1 MTIRAELGMF
11 FALGCDV
18 DSAHQDDRSLKVLLA
33 DDNQERADAVS
44 RSLADAGVVEILR
57 LAPGQRLVEVVKAE
71 RPDVLIVDMSRP
83 DRDSLDGIREVTERH
98 PSPIVMFVD
107 QADPGFM
114 EDAIAAGVSSY
125 NLLGSA
131 VPDVKPIVQAAVA
144 IFRRYQK
151 VADDLSR
158 AETRLAERAI
168 IQQAKTIL
176 MRQRKIDEPRAHRWL
191 RQNAMNKG
199 KRMVEVARALIAAS
213 EKDQK
218 G

>member
-1 MTIRAELGMF
+1 M
-11 FALGCDV
+11 
-18 DSAHQDDRSLKVLLA
+18 KVLLA

-44 RSLADAGVVEILR
+44 RSLAEAGVVEILR
-57 LAPGQRLVEVVKAE
+57 LAPGQRLVDVVKSE
-71 RPDVLIVDMSRP
+71 SPDVLIVDMSRP

-98 PSPIVMFVD
+98 PRPIVMFVD
-107 QADPGFM
+107 RDDPGFM

-125 NLLGSA
+125 NLLGRA

-158 AETRLAERAI
+158 AETRLGERAI
-168 IQQAKTIL
+168 IQQAKAIL

-199 KRMVEVARALIAAS
+199 KRMVDVARELIAAS
-213 EKDQK
+213 EKDQE